1 MAPKKINGRRR
12 HVIVDCLG
20 LLLMVLVTAAD
31 VTDRDAACGMLER
44 LRVRYRKIR
53 LVWADGG
60 YTGRLVDWAKET
72 LRLTLQIV
80 QRTDDMSGFVVLPRR
95 WVVERTLSWL
105 MRSRRLARDYET
117 RPESSEAAVL
127 WSMAMLMG
135 RRLARHRSRNV
146 TRQPASA

>member
-1 MAPKKINGRRR
+1 MHILQAVYDSEAPP
-12 HVIVDCLG
+12 G
-20 LLLMVLVTAAD
+20 LRKLPAVEILRQV
-31 VTDRDAACGMLER
+31 C
-44 LRVRYRKIR
+44 RVRYRKIR

-80 QRTDDMSGFVVLPRR
+80 KRTDDMSGFVVLPRR

-105 MRSRRLARDYET
+105 MRSRRLARDHET

-127 WSMAMLMG
+127 WSMTMG

>member
-1 MAPKKINGRRR
+1 MHHGSRFSYERKCGSRGRP
-12 HVIVDCLG
+12 G
-20 LLLMVLVTAAD
+20 
-31 VTDRDAACGMLER
+31 
-44 LRVRYRKIR
+44 
-53 LVWADGG
+53 
-60 YTGRLVDWAKET
+60 
-72 LRLTLQIV
+72 RLTLQIV

-117 RPESSEAAVL
+117 RPESSETAVL
-127 WSMAMLMG
+127 WSMTMLMG